1 MNVQLKMAENEI
13 STLKNQLKINLRKG
27 HLVQEADT
35 SESDQNISSK
45 ITPNMTT
52 VIVKEEKQ
60 EPINL
65 LEEIEKENST
75 PPPPIAPPSINA
87 SLHST
92 LLLSS
97 YLNETNIEK
106 AKGGSVSPSPL
117 SPAKENE
124 NDVVKS
130 PVPSTPA
137 VPALKV
143 IKVED
148 SVNRC
153 PQQ

>member
-13 STLKNQLKINLRKG
+13 STLKTQLKVNLRKG
-27 HLVQEADT
+27 HSVLEADT
-35 SESDQNISSK
+35 PNSDQEISK
-45 ITPNMTT
+45 KTTPNTT
-52 VIVKEEKQ
+52 AVIVKEEKQ

-75 PPPPIAPPSINA
+75 PPPPPVAPPSINA

-97 YLNETNIEK
+97 YLNETNVEK
-106 AKGGSVSPSPL
+106 AKGCSPSPL

-124 NDVVKS
+124 SSVLKS
-130 PVPSTPA
+130 PAPSTPA

-148 SVNRC
+148 NVNRC